1 MHGFVRSMH
10 ACMQVVQMLLTKVG
24 GRYSTEL
31 GLNVDAG
38 DEEVEKWFLTV
49 TLFHRHLTFDVLKT
63 TFQVGH
69 PEVIALCTVTISFS
83 RLFSVPK
90 YNCYKH

>member
-1 MHGFVRSMH
+1 MEWCHAYMISQG

-38 DEEVEKWFLTV
+38 DEEVEKWFLAV

-63 TFQVGH
+63 TFQVGYSY
-69 PEVIALCTVTISFS
+69 PEASEEL
-83 RLFSVPK
+83 
-90 YNCYKH
+90 